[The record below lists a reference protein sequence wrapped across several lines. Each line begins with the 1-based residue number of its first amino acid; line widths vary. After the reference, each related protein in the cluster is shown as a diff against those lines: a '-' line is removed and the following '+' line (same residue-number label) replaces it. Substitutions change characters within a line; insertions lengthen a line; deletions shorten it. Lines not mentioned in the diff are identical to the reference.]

1 MKNLLTIKILLLFIS
16 LGMINSCGTMMNL
29 PAEGDKSTLGE
40 MTPYTKQLKELPAPE
55 EKIVIGVYKFKDQ
68 TGQYKMAENGSNWST
83 AIPQGTTSIL
93 LKALEDSK
101 WFRPIERENIG
112 NLLNERQIIRSTR
125 KEYEVASDGKTVIS
139 DQLPPLLYAG
149 ILLEGGI
156 VSYDSN
162 VMTGGIGAR
171 YFGVGGGTQYRQDRV
186 TVYLRVVSSM
196 TGEILK
202 TIYTS
207 KNILSTSVNGSFF
220 RYIDTE
226 RILEAEMGFTQNEP
240 VSLAV
245 TQAIEKAVYTLI
257 LESIE
262 DGTFRIEKVHEKEM
276 KDLLQKYHAEQ
287 EQNTNQLVGNKF
299 NDKERSRA
307 SVLAMV
313 NGDVIKGDYTDAK
326 MNVGGRVA
334 FKYFLND
341 HINAEVSVGFETLE
355 NKDIVKNNFM
365 YTDVNLEYLLLP
377 KFSFSPYAY
386 AGLGSMYNGKNF
398 LKYQFGGGL
407 EYLLG
412 NNLALRLNAQYDMGF
427 DDTWDEF
434 ANGKRKDQAFHIGVG
449 INYYFN
455 QAKKLQSKKTKP

>member
-1 MKNLLTIKILLLFIS
+1 MKNIMTINTILLLI
-16 LGMINSCGTMMNL
+16 LVGMIESCSTMMNL
-29 PAEGDKSTLGE
+29 PAEGDPSTLGE
-40 MTPYTKQLKELPAPE
+40 MTPYTKQLKDLPAPE

-68 TGQYKMAENGSNWST
+68 TGQYKMADNGSNWST

-125 KEYEVASDGKTVIS
+125 KEYEVAKDGKTVIS
-139 DQLPPLLYAG
+139 DQLTPLLYAG
-149 ILLEGGI
+149 ILLEGGV

-171 YFGVGGGTQYRQDRV
+171 YFGIGGSTQYRQDRV

-220 RYIDTE
+220 RYIDTD
-226 RILEAEMGFTQNEP
+226 RILESELGFTQNEP

-257 LESIE
+257 LESVE
-262 DGTFRIEKVHEKEM
+262 DGTFKIEKVHEKEL
-276 KDLLQKYHAEQ
+276 KNLLQQYHAEQ
-287 EQNTNQLVGNKF
+287 NRNNTQLVGNKF
-299 NDKERSRA
+299 ADKQRSKA
-307 SVLAMV
+307 SLLLMA
-313 NGDVIKGDYTDAK
+313 NGDLIQGDYTDAK
-326 MNVGGRVA
+326 MNIGGKIG

-341 HINAEVSVGFETLE
+341 HINTELNAGFESLE
-355 NKDIVKNNFM
+355 NTGIVKNNFM
-365 YTDVNLEYLLLP
+365 YTDLNLEYLLLP
-377 KFSFSPYAY
+377 KFSISPYGY
-386 AGLGSMYNGKNF
+386 VGIGSMFNGQNF
-398 LKYQFGGGL
+398 FKYQFGGGL
-407 EYLLG
+407 EYLATS
-412 NNLALRLNAQYDMGF
+412 NLAIRLNAQYDMGF
-427 DDTWDEF
+427 DDTWDGF
-434 ANGKRKDQAFHIGVG
+434 VNGKRKDQAFHIGVG
-449 INYYFN
+449 INYYFD
-455 QAKKLQSKKTKP
+455 QAKKLNLNK

>member
-1 MKNLLTIKILLLFIS
+1 MKSLLTTKLLLLILLGIMS
-16 LGMINSCGTMMNL
+16 SCGTMMNL
-29 PAEGDKSTLGE
+29 PAEGDTSTLGE

-55 EKIVIGVYKFKDQ
+55 DKIVIGVYKFKDQ

-125 KEYEVASDGKTVIS
+125 KEYEVAKDGKTIIS

-156 VSYDSN
+156 ISYDSN

-171 YFGVGGGTQYRQDRV
+171 YFGIGGGTQYRQDRV

-196 TGEILK
+196 TGEIMK
-202 TIYTS
+202 TVYTS
-207 KNILSTSVNGSFF
+207 KNILSTTVNGSFF
-220 RYIDTE
+220 RYIDTD

-257 LESIE
+257 LECVE
-262 DGTFRIEKVHEKEM
+262 DGTFRIEKVHEKEV
-276 KDLLQKYHAEQ
+276 KDLLAQHHAEQ
-287 EQNTNQLVGNKF
+287 IRNEKQLVGNKF

-307 SVLAMV
+307 SVLATV
-313 NGDVIKGDYTDAK
+313 NGDLIKGDYTDAK
-326 MNVGGRVA
+326 MNIGGKVG
-334 FKYFLND
+334 FKYFFTD
-341 HINAEVSVGFETLE
+341 HFNTELSAGFETLE

-365 YTDVNLEYLLLP
+365 YTELNLEYLMLP
-377 KFSFSPYAY
+377 KFTVSPYAY
-386 AGLGSMYNGKNF
+386 VGIGTMFKDKNF

-407 EYLLG
+407 EYLAG
-412 NNLALRLNAQYDMGF
+412 NNLSLRLNAQYDMGF
-427 DDTWDEF
+427 DDTWDNF
-434 ANGKRKDQAFHIGVG
+434 VNGKRKDQAFHIGLG
-449 INYYFN
+449 INYYIK
-455 QAKKLQSKKTKP
+455 QAKKHNIKN

>member
-1 MKNLLTIKILLLFIS
+1 MKSLLTTKLLLLTI
-16 LGMINSCGTMMNL
+16 LGIMSSCGTMMNL
-29 PAEGDKSTLGE
+29 PAEGDTSTLGE

-55 EKIVIGVYKFKDQ
+55 DKIVIGVYKFKDQ

-125 KEYEVASDGKTVIS
+125 KEYEVAKDGKTIIS

-156 VSYDSN
+156 ISYDTN

-171 YFGVGGGTQYRQDRV
+171 YFGIGGGTQYRQDRV

-196 TGEILK
+196 TGEIMK
-202 TIYTS
+202 TVYTS
-207 KNILSTSVNGSFF
+207 KNILSTTVNGSFF
-220 RYIDTE
+220 RYIDTD

-257 LESIE
+257 LECVE
-262 DGTFRIEKVHEKEM
+262 DGTFRIEKVHEKEV
-276 KDLLQKYHAEQ
+276 KDLLAQHHAEQ
-287 EQNTNQLVGNKF
+287 IRNEKQLVGNKF

-307 SVLAMV
+307 SVLATV
-313 NGDVIKGDYTDAK
+313 NGDLIKGDYTDAK
-326 MNVGGRVA
+326 MNIGGKVG
-334 FKYFLND
+334 FKYFFTD
-341 HINAEVSVGFETLE
+341 HFNTELSAGFETLE

-365 YTDVNLEYLLLP
+365 YTELNLEYLMLP
-377 KFSFSPYAY
+377 KFTVSPYAY
-386 AGLGSMYNGKNF
+386 VGIGTMFKDKNF

-407 EYLLG
+407 EYLAG
-412 NNLALRLNAQYDMGF
+412 NNLSLRLNAQYDMGF
-427 DDTWDEF
+427 DDTWDNF
-434 ANGKRKDQAFHIGVG
+434 VNGKRKDQAFHIGLG
-449 INYYFN
+449 INYYIK
-455 QAKKLQSKKTKP
+455 QTKKHNIKN

>member
-1 MKNLLTIKILLLFIS
+1 MKDLLTHRILLLLILMGF
-16 LGMINSCGTMMNL
+16 LVSCGTMMNL
-29 PAEGDKSTLGE
+29 PAEGDPSTLGE
-40 MTPYTKQLKELPAPE
+40 MTPYTKQLKDLPAPN

-125 KEYEVASDGKTVIS
+125 KEYEVAKDGKTIIS

-149 ILLEGGI
+149 VLLEGGI
-156 VSYDSN
+156 ISYDTN

-171 YFGVGGGTQYRQDRV
+171 YFGIGGGTQYRQDRV
-186 TVYLRVVSSM
+186 TVYIRVVSSM
-196 TGEILK
+196 TGEIMK

-207 KNILSTSVNGSFF
+207 KNILSTTVNGSFF
-220 RYIDTE
+220 RYIDTD

-257 LESIE
+257 LESVE
-262 DGTFRIEKVHEKEM
+262 DGTFRIEKQHEKAFTG
-276 KDLLQKYHAEQ
+276 LLDKYHAE
-287 EQNTNQLVGNKF
+287 EQKNTNQLVGNKF
-299 NDKERSRA
+299 EDKERTRA
-307 SVLAMV
+307 SILLMA
-313 NGDVIKGDYTDAK
+313 NGDIIKGDYVDAK
-326 MNVGGRVA
+326 MNIGGKA
-334 FKYFLND
+334 GFKYFVSD
-341 HINAEVSVGFETLE
+341 HVNAEVSVGFETLE
-355 NKDIVKNNFM
+355 NKGIIKNNFM
-365 YTDVNLEYLLLP
+365 YTDLNIEYLLLP

-386 AGLGSMYNGKNF
+386 AGIGSMYNGKNF
-398 LKYQFGGGL
+398 LKYQFGGGI
-407 EYLLG
+407 EYLAGKNLG
-412 NNLALRLNAQYDMGF
+412 VRLNAQYDMGF

-434 ANGKRKDQAFHIGVG
+434 VSGKQKDQAFHIGIG

-455 QAKKLQSKKTKP
+455 QAKKLNSKK

>member
-1 MKNLLTIKILLLFIS
+1 MS
-16 LGMINSCGTMMNL
+16 SCGTMMNL
-29 PAEGDKSTLGE
+29 PAEGDTSTLGE

-55 EKIVIGVYKFKDQ
+55 DKIVIGVYKFKDQ

-125 KEYEVASDGKTVIS
+125 KEYEVAKDGKTIIS

-156 VSYDSN
+156 ISYDSN

-171 YFGVGGGTQYRQDRV
+171 YFGIGGGTQYRQDRV

-196 TGEILK
+196 TGEIMK
-202 TIYTS
+202 TVYTS
-207 KNILSTSVNGSFF
+207 KNILSTTVNGSFF
-220 RYIDTE
+220 RYIDTD

-257 LESIE
+257 LECVE
-262 DGTFRIEKVHEKEM
+262 DGTFRIEKVHEKEV
-276 KDLLQKYHAEQ
+276 KDLLAQHHAEQ
-287 EQNTNQLVGNKF
+287 IRNEKQLVGNKF

-307 SVLAMV
+307 SVLASV
-313 NGDVIKGDYTDAK
+313 NGDLIKGDYTDAK
-326 MNVGGRVA
+326 MNIGGKVG
-334 FKYFLND
+334 FKYFFTD
-341 HINAEVSVGFETLE
+341 HFNTELSAGFETLE

-365 YTDVNLEYLLLP
+365 YTELNLEYLMLP
-377 KFSFSPYAY
+377 KFSVSPYAY
-386 AGLGSMYNGKNF
+386 VGIGTMFKDKNF

-407 EYLLG
+407 EYLAG
-412 NNLALRLNAQYDMGF
+412 NNLSLRLNAQYDMGF
-427 DDTWDEF
+427 DDTWDNF
-434 ANGKRKDQAFHIGVG
+434 VNGKRKDQAFHIGLG
-449 INYYFN
+449 INYYIK
-455 QAKKLQSKKTKP
+455 QAKKHNIKN

>member
-1 MKNLLTIKILLLFIS
+1 MKNLLTTKIKIFLILLGTL
-16 LGMINSCGTMMNL
+16 NSCGTMMNL
-29 PAEGDKSTLGE
+29 PAEGDPSTLGE
-40 MTPYTKQLKELPAPE
+40 ITPYTKQLKELPAPD

-125 KEYEVASDGKTVIS
+125 KEYEVAKDGKTIIS

-156 VSYDSN
+156 ISYDSN

-171 YFGVGGGTQYRQDRV
+171 YFGIGGGTQYRQDRV
-186 TVYLRVVSSM
+186 TVYLRIVSSM

-202 TIYTS
+202 TVYTS

-220 RYIDTE
+220 RYIDTD
-226 RILEAEMGFTQNEP
+226 RILEAELGFTQNEP

-257 LESIE
+257 LESVE
-262 DGTFRIEKVHEKEM
+262 DGTFRIEKEHEKAII
-276 KDLLQKYHAEQ
+276 DRLNVFHAE
-287 EQNTNQLVGNKF
+287 EEKNTNQLVGNKF
-299 NDKERSRA
+299 SDKERSKSSILLIA
-307 SVLAMV
+307 
-313 NGDVIKGDYTDAK
+313 NGDMIKGDYKDPQIKIGAK
-326 MNVGGRVA
+326 IG
-334 FKYFLND
+334 FKYFLTD
-341 HINAEVSVGFETLE
+341 HLNTEINFGFETLE
-355 NKDIVKNNFM
+355 NKGIVSNNYM
-365 YTDVNLEYLLLP
+365 YSDLNLEYFLLP

-386 AGLGSMYNGKNF
+386 AGVGTMFSGKNF
-398 LKYQFGGGL
+398 YKYQFGGGL
-407 EYLLG
+407 EYLVG
-412 NNLALRLNAQYDMGF
+412 TNLSMRLNAQYDMGF
-427 DDTWDEF
+427 DDRWDDLV
-434 ANGKRKDQAFHIGVG
+434 NGRRKDQALHIGIG

-455 QAKKLQSKKTKP
+455 QSKKFNIKK